1 MAKTLIGLQS
11 VIDGHVTTANQPSS
25 PLLAKEKQ
33 TVTSENHEIT
43 VSSQA
48 EPTPNLPSLGSDSIS
63 SGVETEPSTDLAGS
77 AMQAGRIL
85 SSDNVTNTSIGYAKS
100 IGEGLINQQINDWLS
115 QKGTTRFSVG
125 FDQKISGDL
134 LLPLMGRT
142 DSLFFTQF
150 GLHSNEDR
158 NTLNVGMGYRQ
169 YIDDW
174 MYGINTF
181 YDYDYTGK
189 NVRLG
194 VGGEAWTDYLKL
206 AVNGYYGQTDWHQS
220 QQSVMK
226 DYDERPANGFDLRAE
241 AYLPSYPQLGANL
254 KYEQYFGTGI
264 VLNAGTDPDDLKD
277 NPKALTFGL
286 NYTPIPLITLK
297 GEHSVGD
304 KNDNRI
310 GLDVNYRFGVP
321 WARQVSADS
330 VDSLRSLMGSM
341 YEFVDRNYDVVM
353 QYRKQDLLRISLPNV
368 VTAKAAET
376 LILPLTVVKAKY
388 GLKDVQWTASAE
400 FFANGG
406 SFRELSLTQ
415 LEVTLPPYV
424 YTKNTNAVQEYVIKA
439 IGVDNNGNNSNTAAT
454 TIKVEP
460 SKNII
465 SDLTIM
471 PAGSVT
477 ANDIDYFTVTA
488 LVLDEQ
494 NHPMTG
500 QPIKFDID
508 NMKSKDGYSAA
519 TLFKDGKTDAQ
530 TLTIITDNKGRA
542 TVYVRS
548 KLAKEGIITATMNNG
563 NYKSGRVD
571 FIADVTTA
579 KIATLTTDKAVA
591 VDDGKAAITFTATVK
606 DAGGNLA
613 PNTKVQF
620 TTTEGALSKT
630 EATTDEHGVATV
642 TLTSRVAGKVDVSAK
657 TAVDTEGKTTSVTF
671 TADVTTA
678 KIATLTTDKAV
689 AVDDGKAAITFTATV
704 KDAGGNLAPNT
715 KVQFTTTE
723 GALSKTEA
731 TTDEHGVAT
740 VTLTSRVAG
749 KVDVSAKTAVDTEG
763 KTTSVTFTADVTTA
777 KIATLTT
784 DKAVA
789 VDDGK
794 AAITFTATVKD
805 AGG

>member
-613 PNTKVQF
+613 PNT
-620 TTTEGALSKT
+620 
-630 EATTDEHGVATV
+630 
-642 TLTSRVAGKVDVSAK
+642 
-657 TAVDTEGKTTSVTF
+657 
-671 TADVTTA
+671 
-678 KIATLTTDKAV
+678 
-689 AVDDGKAAITFTATV
+689 
-704 KDAGGNLAPNT
+704 
-715 KVQFTTTE
+715 
-723 GALSKTEA
+723 
-731 TTDEHGVAT
+731 
-740 VTLTSRVAG
+740 
-749 KVDVSAKTAVDTEG
+749 
-763 KTTSVTFTADVTTA
+763 
-777 KIATLTT
+777 
-784 DKAVA
+784 
-789 VDDGK
+789 
-794 AAITFTATVKD
+794 
-805 AGG
+805 

>member
-1 MAKTLIGLQS
+1 MSGISSSKYMKITSWGMIFIQIITPLLISFSGGVQANESHHMAKTLIGLQS
-11 VIDGHVTTANQPSS
+11 VIDGHVTTASQPSS

-48 EPTPNLPSLGSDSIS
+48 EPMPNLPSLGSDSIS
-63 SGVETEPSTDLAGS
+63 SGVETEPSTDLTGS

-85 SSDNVTNTSIGYAKS
+85 SSDNVTNASIGYAKS

-125 FDQKISGDL
+125 FDQRISGDL

-158 NTLNVGMGYRQ
+158 NTVNVGMGYRQ

-220 QQSVMK
+220 HQSVMK

-254 KYEQYFGTGI
+254 KYEQYFGKGI
-264 VLNAGTDPDDLKD
+264 ILSTGTDPDDLKD

-321 WARQVSADS
+321 WARQISADS

-341 YEFVDRNYDVVM
+341 YEFVDRNYDIVM

-388 GLKDVQWTASAE
+388 GLKDVQWTASAD
-400 FFANGG
+400 FFSNGG

-460 SKNII
+460 SKDII

-471 PAGSVT
+471 PAGSVP

-519 TLFKDGKTDAQ
+519 MLFKDGKTDAQ
-530 TLTIITDNKGRA
+530 TLTIITDNKGLA

-571 FIADVTTA
+571 FIADVATA
-579 KIATLTTDKAVA
+579 QIGELTIIKNNAI
-591 VDDGKAAITFTATVK
+591 DDGKSPDKLRVSVEDSHGNPVANAQVDLSADHGAVIVNGSTAMT
-606 DAGGNLA
+606 
-613 PNTKVQF
+613 
-620 TTTEGALSKT
+620 
-630 EATTDEHGVATV
+630 
-642 TLTSRVAGKVDVSAK
+642 
-657 TAVDTEGKTTSVTF
+657 DTEGQVILLVTD
-671 TADVTTA
+671 TVSGDSMV
-678 KIATLTTDKAV
+678 KARFNN
-689 AVDDGKAAITFTATV
+689 IT
-704 KDAGGNLAPNT
+704 
-715 KVQFTTTE
+715 
-723 GALSKTEA
+723 
-731 TTDEHGVAT
+731 
-740 VTLTSRVAG
+740 RV
-749 KVDVSAKTAVDTEG
+749 
-763 KTTSVTFTADVTTA
+763 
-777 KIATLTT
+777 
-784 DKAVA
+784 
-789 VDDGK
+789 
-794 AAITFTATVKD
+794 
-805 AGG
+805 